1 MFEKS
6 VKNDKLNWP
15 EDLILYYLRLLCQN
29 NQKRKIM
36 DILDSNTQYSMN
48 EYLKIVTKYNIK
60 SAIAKLEYKQ
70 GNLERTFILRYE
82 VKIKNV

>member
-1 MFEKS
+1 
-6 VKNDKLNWP
+6 
-15 EDLILYYLRLLCQN
+15 
-29 NQKRKIM
+29 M

>member
-6 VKNDKLNWP
+6 LKNDKLNWP

-82 VKIKNV
+82 VKIM